1 MRHQLL
7 LPALVAGSLLSADGA
22 EALPLPQPPAPAVA
36 ARALPEA
43 PVVPVA
49 GGCGFGWHR
58 GPWGGCRPNGG
69 YYHWGRPWGWGWG
82 HCWWRPGPFGPVRVC
97 N

>member
-1 MRHQLL
+1 MNKLL
-7 LPALVAGSLLSADGA
+7 LSALVAGSLGAAGGA
-22 EALPLPQPPAPAVA
+22 EALPLPSAPMA
-36 ARALPEA
+36 AQAQAAAPEA

-49 GGCGFGWHR
+49 GGCGIGWHR
-58 GPWGGCRPNGG
+58 GPWGGCRPNWG
-69 YYHWGRPWGWGWG
+69 YYNGYRPWGWGWG